1 MKTVK
6 GGTLDEREPT
16 SSIIDVEIA
25 KSLMDQ
31 DPYLTSPERVYS
43 TVSWPT
49 IVYLFFHGS
58 QGWSFLT
65 EPLTHPG
72 PPRNL
77 LNLLGSYTLLRER

>member
-6 GGTLDEREPT
+6 GGTLDERDPT

-25 KSLMDQ
+25 KFLMNQ

-49 IVYLFFHGS
+49 IVYLFSHGS
-58 QGWSFLT
+58 RGWYFYTAS
-65 EPLTHPG
+65 LTHPE

-77 LNLLGSYTLLRER
+77 LNLLDSYTLLREC